1 MIQNPDPQT
10 FSGAVIG
17 ADVGATLVKLAIR
30 TQHGRT
36 RLQLASTQAIEEV
49 ARDIESAGPERVGI
63 TGGGAPELAQLLS
76 FDTTRA
82 DEFEAWRRGAR
93 EILQE
98 DASHRADRYLLVSLG
113 TGTSAMLVDGETV
126 TRLGGTALGGGTL
139 IGLGAA
145 LVGTANFDELVA
157 LARKG
162 DRRRV
167 DLSVSDIY
175 GSGDAPLPGDL
186 NASSFAKL
194 ARPASEPAPS
204 PADLAHAI
212 LGLVGENVGLIC
224 NGLAAAVPV
233 QQIVFAGSTLR
244 ANDPLMEILRFM
256 VTSGGRE
263 VLFLE
268 NGEFAG
274 ALGALDAA

>member
-1 MIQNPDPQT
+1 M
-10 FSGAVIG
+10 
-17 ADVGATLVKLAIR
+17 GATLVKLAIR
-30 TQHGRT
+30 TQHGHT
-36 RLQLASTQAIEEV
+36 RLQLASSQAIEGV

-63 TGGGAPELAQLLS
+63 TGGGAPELARHLS

-93 EILQE
+93 EMLR
-98 DASHRADRYLLVSLG
+98 DDVPHRTDRYLLVSLG
-113 TGTSAMLVDGETV
+113 TGTSAMLVEGEVV

-139 IGLGAA
+139 MGLGAA
-145 LVGTANFDELVA
+145 LVGTTSFDELVA

-167 DLSVSDIY
+167 DLLVSDIY
-175 GSGDAPLPGDL
+175 RSGEAPLPGDL
-186 NASSFAKL
+186 SASCFGKL
-194 ARPASEPAPS
+194 AHSASETRPSPA

-212 LGLVGENVGLIC
+212 VGLVAENVALIC
-224 NGLAAAVPV
+224 NGLAAAAHV

-244 ANDPLMEILRFM
+244 TNAPMVEILGF
-256 VTSGGRE
+256 VAATGGRE
-263 VLFLE
+263 VIFLE

-274 ALGALDAA
+274 ALGALAVAAA